1 MTTSTRTAPLTTTRP
16 LGNPALATVGDAR
29 SASRS
34 AESRS
39 AESRSAKARSAEARS
54 TDARPTRR
62 ISGFK
67 PTGSMHLG
75 NYLGA
80 IRPMIAD
87 QAHSDSLIFIADLH
101 ALTAEHRPADVH
113 AATLENVALLL
124 AAGVDPERATLY
136 VQSHVRETTELH
148 YLLECATAYGEAQR
162 MIQFKEKGAG
172 QAHVRL
178 SLLTYPVLMAADIL
192 QHDTHD
198 VPVGSDQS
206 QHVELTRDV
215 AMRFNA
221 RYGDTFVV
229 PKAVNPKYAARV
241 MDLAD
246 PLTKMG
252 KSSAVQAGV
261 IRLLDPPDTIARKV
275 RRAVTDADGEVR
287 FDPAAKPGV
296 ANLLA
301 ILAACTGAPDPAELR
316 FDTYAEL
323 KAAVTDAVITTL
335 APLQVR
341 YAELTGDPRRL
352 RALLADGAA
361 RARVRPRATV
371 ARAARAIGLVEP

>member
-1 MTTSTRTAPLTTTRP
+1 MFGRSGSGGAGPNPKESDMTTSTRTAPLATSP
-16 LGNPALATVGDAR
+16 LDSSALATAGNAR
-29 SASRS
+29 S
-34 AESRS
+34 
-39 AESRSAKARSAEARS
+39 EARS

-62 ISGFK
+62 ISGFT

-87 QAHSDSLIFIADLH
+87 QAHSDSLIFISDLH
-101 ALTAEHRPADVH
+101 ALTVERRPADVH
-113 AATLENVALLL
+113 AATLENATLLL
-124 AAGVDPERATLY
+124 AAGVDPDRATLY
-136 VQSHVRETTELH
+136 IQSHLRETTELH

-172 QAHVRL
+172 QPHVRL

-192 QHDTHD
+192 QHDTHE

-206 QHVELTRDV
+206 QHVELARDV
-215 AMRFNA
+215 ALRFNA

-229 PKAVNPKYAARV
+229 PRAVNPAHAARIMNLV
-241 MDLAD
+241 D

-261 IRLLDPPDTIARKV
+261 IRLLDPPDTVARKV

-287 FDPAAKPGV
+287 FDPTAKPGV

-341 YAELTGDPRRL
+341 YAELAGDPRRL
-352 RALLADGAA
+352 RTLLADGAA

-371 ARAARAIGLVEP
+371 ARAARAMGLVEP

>member
-1 MTTSTRTAPLTTTRP
+1 MTTLTTTV
-16 LGNPALATVGDAR
+16 AATADNNAF
-29 SASRS
+29 A
-34 AESRS
+34 A
-39 AESRSAKARSAEARS
+39 
-54 TDARPTRR
+54 ARPTRR

-87 QAHSDSLIFIADLH
+87 QAYGESLIFIADLH
-101 ALTAEHRPADVH
+101 ALTIEHRPADVH
-113 AATLENVALLL
+113 AATLENATLLL
-124 AAGVDPERATLY
+124 AAGVDPDRSTLY

-148 YLLECATAYGEAQR
+148 YLLECATAFGEAQR

-172 QAHVRL
+172 QPHVRL

-215 AMRFNA
+215 ATRFNA

-229 PKAVNPKYAARV
+229 PKAVNPTYAARI

-246 PLTKMG
+246 PRTKMG

-261 IRLLDPPDTIARKV
+261 IRLLDPPDAIARKV

-287 FDPAAKPGV
+287 FDPAGKPGV

-301 ILAACTGAPDPAELR
+301 ILSACTGADPAQLH

-323 KAAVTDAVITTL
+323 KAAVTDAVIGTL

-341 YAELTGDPRRL
+341 YAELAADPRRL
-352 RALLADGAA
+352 RAVLADGAA
-361 RARVRPRATV
+361 RACVRPRATV
-371 ARAARAIGLVEP
+371 ARAARAIGLLEP

>member
-1 MTTSTRTAPLTTTRP
+1 MITLTAAA
-16 LGNPALATVGDAR
+16 PAN
-29 SASRS
+29 ASRGCATHRRSGAS
-34 AESRS
+34 AEETRG
-39 AESRSAKARSAEARS
+39 
-54 TDARPTRR
+54 TRR
-62 ISGFK
+62 LSGFK

-80 IRPMIAD
+80 IRPMVAD
-87 QAHSDSLIFIADLH
+87 QTQTDSFIFIADLH
-101 ALTAEHRPADVH
+101 ALTLNHRPADVH
-113 AATLENVALLL
+113 AATLENATLLL
-124 AAGVDPERATLY
+124 AAGIDPNRTTLY
-136 VQSHVRETTELH
+136 VQSHLPETTELH

-162 MIQFKEKGAG
+162 MIQFKEKGLG
-172 QAHVRL
+172 QPHVRL

-206 QHVELTRDV
+206 QHVELTRDIAV
-215 AMRFNA
+215 RFNA

-229 PKAVNPKYAARV
+229 PRTVNPGCAARI

-246 PLTKMG
+246 PFAKMG
-252 KSSAVQAGV
+252 KSSAVQTGV

-275 RRAVTDADGEVR
+275 RRAVTDPDGDVR
-287 FDPAAKPGV
+287 YDPAARPGV

-301 ILAACTGAPDPAELR
+301 ILAACTGVSSPDQLR
-316 FDTYAEL
+316 FDSYADL

-341 YAELTGDPRRL
+341 YAELAADPRRL
-352 RALLADGAA
+352 RTVLADGASL
-361 RARVRPRATV
+361 ARVRPRATV
-371 ARAARAIGLVEP
+371 ARASRAIGLLQP

>member
-1 MTTSTRTAPLTTTRP
+1 MTTLTTTTP
-16 LGNPALATVGDAR
+16 TTTIAAAANEATPSAAR
-29 SASRS
+29 A
-34 AESRS
+34 
-39 AESRSAKARSAEARS
+39 
-54 TDARPTRR
+54 TRR

-87 QAHSDSLIFIADLH
+87 QTRGESLIFIADLH
-101 ALTAEHRPADVH
+101 ALTIEHRPADVH
-113 AATLENVALLL
+113 AATLENATLLL
-124 AAGVDPERATLY
+124 AAGVDPDRTTLY

-148 YLLECATAYGEAQR
+148 YLLECATAFGEAQR

-172 QAHVRL
+172 QPHVRL

-192 QHDTHD
+192 QHDTYD

-215 AMRFNA
+215 AIRFNA

-229 PKAVNPKYAARV
+229 PRAVNPAYAARI

-252 KSSAVQAGV
+252 KSSTVQAGV

-287 FDPAAKPGV
+287 FDPTAKPGV

-301 ILAACTGAPDPAELR
+301 ILAACTGTSDPAELR

-341 YAELTGDPRRL
+341 YAELAGNPRRL
-352 RALLADGAA
+352 RAVLADGAA

-371 ARAARAIGLVEP
+371 ARASRAIGLLAP

>member
-1 MTTSTRTAPLTTTRP
+1 MTTLTTT
-16 LGNPALATVGDAR
+16 ALSTSVAAVADDA
-29 SASRS
+29 SAASV
-34 AESRS
+34 
-39 AESRSAKARSAEARS
+39 
-54 TDARPTRR
+54 RPTRR

-87 QAHSDSLIFIADLH
+87 QTHGESLIFIADLH
-101 ALTAEHRPADVH
+101 ALTVEHRPANVH
-113 AATLENVALLL
+113 AATLENATLLL
-124 AAGVDPERATLY
+124 AAGVDPDRATLY

-172 QAHVRL
+172 QSHVRL

-215 AMRFNA
+215 ALRFNA
-221 RYGDTFVV
+221 RYGDIFVV
-229 PKAVNPKYAARV
+229 PRAVNPTYAARI

-246 PLTKMG
+246 PVAKMG
-252 KSSAVQAGV
+252 KSAAVQAGV

-287 FDPAAKPGV
+287 FDPSAKPGV

-301 ILAACTGAPDPAELR
+301 ILAACTGAPDPAELH

-341 YAELTGDPRRL
+341 YAELARDPRRL

-361 RARVRPRATV
+361 QARVRPRATV
-371 ARAARAIGLVEP
+371 ARAARAMGLLEP

>member
-1 MTTSTRTAPLTTTRP
+1 MTTITTTTLTNSVATAAAATPATSAPAAVTPTASAASAAATSAPATTGRP
-16 LGNPALATVGDAR
+16 
-29 SASRS
+29 S
-34 AESRS
+34 
-39 AESRSAKARSAEARS
+39 
-54 TDARPTRR
+54 RR

-87 QAHSDSLIFIADLH
+87 QARSDSLIFIADLH
-101 ALTAEHRPADVH
+101 ALTIEHRPADVH
-113 AATLENVALLL
+113 AATLENATLLL
-124 AAGVDPERATLY
+124 AAGVDPDRATLY
-136 VQSHVRETTELH
+136 VQSHVPETTQLH

-172 QAHVRL
+172 QPHVRL

-215 AMRFNA
+215 AIRFNA

-229 PKAVNPKYAARV
+229 PKAVNPAYAARI

-246 PLTKMG
+246 PLAKMG

-261 IRLLDPPDTIARKV
+261 IRLLDPPDAIARKV

-287 FDPAAKPGV
+287 FDPIAKPGV

-301 ILAACTGAPDPAELR
+301 ILAACTAAPDPDALD

-323 KAAVTDAVITTL
+323 KAAVTDAVIATL

-341 YAELTGDPRRL
+341 YAELARDPRRL
-352 RALLADGAA
+352 RTLLAQGAA

-371 ARAARAIGLVEP
+371 ARVARAIGLLEP

>member
-1 MTTSTRTAPLTTTRP
+1 MTTLTTTV
-16 LGNPALATVGDAR
+16 AATADNNAVA
-29 SASRS
+29 A
-34 AESRS
+34 
-39 AESRSAKARSAEARS
+39 
-54 TDARPTRR
+54 ARPTRR

-87 QAHSDSLIFIADLH
+87 QAHGESLIFIADLH
-101 ALTAEHRPADVH
+101 ALTIEHRPADVH
-113 AATLENVALLL
+113 AATLENATLLL
-124 AAGVDPERATLY
+124 AAGVDPDRATLY

-148 YLLECATAYGEAQR
+148 YLLECATAFGEAQR

-172 QAHVRL
+172 QPHVRL

-229 PKAVNPKYAARV
+229 PKAVNPTYAARI

-252 KSSAVQAGV
+252 KSSACRPASSACS
-261 IRLLDPPDTIARKV
+261 IRRTRSRGRYGERSPTPTARSGSI
-275 RRAVTDADGEVR
+275 RPR
-287 FDPAAKPGV
+287 KPGV

-301 ILAACTGAPDPAELR
+301 ILAACTGAPDPAELH

-323 KAAVTDAVITTL
+323 KAAVTDVVITTL

-341 YAELTGDPRRL
+341 YAELAADPRRL
-352 RALLADGAA
+352 RAVLADGAA

-371 ARAARAIGLVEP
+371 ARAARAIGLLEP

>member
-1 MTTSTRTAPLTTTRP
+1 MTTLTATALSATALTATALTATALTTTV
-16 LGNPALATVGDAR
+16 AAAEDAT
-29 SASRS
+29 SAS
-34 AESRS
+34 
-39 AESRSAKARSAEARS
+39 
-54 TDARPTRR
+54 ARPNRR

-87 QAHSDSLIFIADLH
+87 QRHSDSLIFIADLH
-101 ALTAEHRPADVH
+101 ALTLEHRPADVH
-113 AATLENVALLL
+113 AATLENASLLL
-124 AAGVDPERATLY
+124 AAGVDPDRATLY

-148 YLLECATAYGEAQR
+148 YLLECVTAFGEAQR
-162 MIQFKEKGAG
+162 MIQFREKGAG
-172 QAHVRL
+172 QPHVRL

-229 PKAVNPKYAARV
+229 PKVVNPTYAARI
-241 MDLAD
+241 MDLGD

-252 KSSAVQAGV
+252 KSSSVQAGV

-287 FDPAAKPGV
+287 FDPIAKPGV
-296 ANLLA
+296 TNLLA
-301 ILAACTGAPDPAELR
+301 ILAACTGAPDPAELH

-341 YAELTGDPRRL
+341 YAELVADPRRL
-352 RALLADGAA
+352 RAVLTDGAA

-371 ARAARAIGLVEP
+371 ARAARAIGLVAP

>member
-1 MTTSTRTAPLTTTRP
+1 VGANPNPEESSMTTLTTTIAAATTDDDATCAAA
-16 LGNPALATVGDAR
+16 PADNATPA
-29 SASRS
+29 A
-34 AESRS
+34 
-39 AESRSAKARSAEARS
+39 
-54 TDARPTRR
+54 ARPTRR

-87 QAHSDSLIFIADLH
+87 QAHGESLIFIADLH
-101 ALTAEHRPADVH
+101 ALTIDHRPADVH
-113 AATLENVALLL
+113 AATLENATLLL
-124 AAGVDPERATLY
+124 AAGVDPDRATLY
-136 VQSHVRETTELH
+136 VQSHLPETTELH
-148 YLLECATAYGEAQR
+148 YLLECATAFGEAQR

-172 QAHVRL
+172 QPHVRL

-229 PKAVNPKYAARV
+229 PRAVNPTYAARI

-261 IRLLDPPDTIARKV
+261 VRLLDPPDAIARKV

-287 FDPAAKPGV
+287 FHPTAKPGV

-301 ILAACTGAPDPAELR
+301 ILAACTGAPDPAELH

-341 YAELTGDPRRL
+341 YAELAGDPRRL
-352 RALLADGAA
+352 RAVLADGAA

-371 ARAARAIGLVEP
+371 ARAARAIGLLEP

>member
-1 MTTSTRTAPLTTTRP
+1 MSTLTTTV
-16 LGNPALATVGDAR
+16 AASADDATLAA
-29 SASRS
+29 
-34 AESRS
+34 
-39 AESRSAKARSAEARS
+39 
-54 TDARPTRR
+54 ARPTRR

-87 QAHSDSLIFIADLH
+87 QTRGESLIFIADLH
-101 ALTAEHRPADVH
+101 ALTTEHRPADLH
-113 AATLENVALLL
+113 AATLENATLLL
-124 AAGVDPERATLY
+124 AAGVDPDRATLY

-148 YLLECATAYGEAQR
+148 YLLECATAFGEAQR

-172 QAHVRL
+172 QPHVRL

-229 PKAVNPKYAARV
+229 PKAVNPTYAARI

-275 RRAVTDADGEVR
+275 RRAVTDADGDVR
-287 FDPAAKPGV
+287 FDPTGKPGV

-301 ILAACTGAPDPAELR
+301 ILAACTGAPDPAELH

-323 KAAVTDAVITTL
+323 KVAVTDAVVTTL

-341 YAELTGDPRRL
+341 YAELARDPRRL
-352 RALLADGAA
+352 RAVLADGAA
-361 RARVRPRATV
+361 RARIRPRATV
-371 ARAARAIGLVEP
+371 TRASRAIGLLEP